1 MKERNL
7 TFKRFL
13 GDKGE
18 DLAAQTLTD
27 RGFTIISRNY
37 TVHNVGEIDIIA
49 EKAGDIHILEVRT
62 RQNKGTY
69 PDSAE
74 SVTAAKRRKVMK
86 TAGYFVMENDLYD
99 RNLIFEV
106 VMVTHDKQGN
116 ILGIE
121 FVPF

>member
-1 MKERNL
+1 M
-7 TFKRFL
+7 
-13 GDKGE
+13 
-18 DLAAQTLTD
+18 
-27 RGFTIISRNY
+27 SRNY

-49 EKAGDIHILEVRT
+49 GKDGDIHILEVRT

-74 SVTAAKRRKVMK
+74 SVTASKRKK
-86 TAGYFVMENDLYD
+86 IINTAMYFVMENDLYD

-106 VMVTHDKQGN
+106 VRVTHDKQGN